1 MDFSNLSHWF
11 TALYYTAIVFVTYL
25 LIRFLISGRILFD
38 TATRYLKQKMRDT
51 DGEEVRKDG

>member
-11 TALYYTAIVFVTYL
+11 TALYYTVIVFVTYL

-38 TATRYLKQKMRDT
+38 TAIRYLKQKMRED
-51 DGEEVRKDG
+51 DQGDE

>member
-11 TALYYTAIVFVTYL
+11 TALYYTVIVFVTYL

-38 TATRYLKQKMRDT
+38 TAIRYLKQRMS
-51 DGEEVRKDG
+51 EEEDNS